1 MTKLDKWN
9 EVKKDTESKKFFLT
23 TKPREIYWVKIG
35 QNIGSEEF
43 GKSDIFSRPV
53 IIIRRLTSDLFVG
66 IPTTSSIKD
75 NDYFLPFEYK
85 SKNKIVQ
92 SSAML
97 LQIRTFSIKRIT
109 DKIGKM
115 SIDDFKI
122 LEERLVRMLFPPK

>member
-9 EVKKDTESKKFFLT
+9 EVKKNTESKKFFLT

-43 GKSDIFSRPV
+43 GKSEIFSRPV
-53 IIIRRLTSDLFVG
+53 IVIRRLTSDLFVG

-85 SKNKIVQ
+85 TKNKIVQ

-115 SIDDFKI
+115 NIDDFKV